1 MLLAGTLLASDDP
14 YRAEIQAW
22 RDSMEQSLKS
32 DDGWLTVAGLFWL
45 TKLDTPFGS
54 DPKLPIRLPDGYPK
68 AAGIFRMIER
78 RVQVIPFD
86 GVPVLVNGE
95 PILNASLL
103 HSDASGK
110 TDFATLGDLTFYV
123 IERGDRIG
131 IRMKD
136 KNSEIRKN
144 FTNRKWFPIDPAYR
158 VEAKFTPYKQP
169 VRRMIPTV
177 LEGVVEEQEAVGTVD
192 FSLKGERL
200 TLEAVSASKGQLWFV
215 FRDKTAGRETY
226 GAARFL
232 YAPPPKNGMTVLDF
246 NKAYNPPCAFNPY
259 TTCPLPV
266 KQNILPV
273 AIEAGELKYDH

>member
-1 MLLAGTLLASDDP
+1 MAADDP
-14 YRAEIQAW
+14 YGAEIQAW
-22 RDSMEQSLKS
+22 RDSMERSLKS

-45 TKLDTPFGS
+45 TKLDTQFGS
-54 DPKLPIRLPDGYPK
+54 DASMPIRLPEGYPK
-68 AAGIFRMIER
+68 AGGIFRTIER

-86 GVPVLVNGE
+86 GIPVLVNGE

-103 HSDASGK
+103 NSDAKG
-110 TDFATLGDLTFYV
+110 TPDLVTLGDVTLYV
-123 IERGDRIG
+123 IERGPRIG
-131 IRMKD
+131 VRMKD

-144 FTNRKWFPIDPAYR
+144 FTHRKWFAIDPAYR
-158 VEAKFTPYKQP
+158 VDAKFTPYKEP
-169 VRRMIPTV
+169 VKRMIPTV

-192 FSLKGERL
+192 FMLKGERL
-200 TLEAVSASKGQLWFV
+200 TLEAVSAAKGQLWFV
-215 FRDKTAGRETY
+215 FRDKTAGTQTY

-232 YAPPPKNGMTVLDF
+232 YAPPSKNGATTLDF